1 MRIRPLLMLVSLL
14 TAAGPVSAL
23 QVAPQA
29 SLGFRYEPGVETKA
43 FLSAGVTAVSVRTGR
58 FWGSLALSD
67 GDNPGIAFY
76 GIGAEAWTYGP
87 VQLRLRGQV
96 NHNQWSDW
104 RVGENS
110 ASLMLFAMPPCRL
123 YLGVGAAWR
132 APVLDPAGYWSP
144 FRWQS
149 PAPEW
154 NLLYHV
160 QWSFIRRRSL
170 NLAIWVAND
179 DPLTPHPAQQFPFGL
194 LGSLKVLPHW
204 WLDAR
209 LGSDIKGLSGG
220 LFSLGEVDARV
231 GVIYGP

>member
-1 MRIRPLLMLVSLL
+1 MLML
-14 TAAGPVSAL
+14 SAL
-23 QVAPQA
+23 LSVAGQA
-29 SLGFRYEPGVETKA
+29 SVLFVTPDANIGFRHEPGVETKA
-43 FLSAGVTAVSVRTGR
+43 FLSAGVTALSVRTGR
-58 FWGSLALSD
+58 FWGSLALSA
-67 GDNPGIAFY
+67 GDNPGIAHY
-76 GIGAEAWTYGP
+76 GIGGEAWTVSP
-87 VQLRLRGQV
+87 IQFRLSGQV

-104 RVGENS
+104 RMGENS
-110 ASLMLFAMPPCRL
+110 ASLMLFAMPPPQCRL

-132 APVLDPAGYWSP
+132 APVLDPAAYWSP

-149 PAPEW
+149 PVSEW

-160 QWSFIRRRSL
+160 QWVFIQRRSMSL
-170 NLAIWVAND
+170 EIWVAND

-194 LGSLKVLPHW
+194 RGSLKVLPHW

-231 GVIYGP
+231 GVSYGP